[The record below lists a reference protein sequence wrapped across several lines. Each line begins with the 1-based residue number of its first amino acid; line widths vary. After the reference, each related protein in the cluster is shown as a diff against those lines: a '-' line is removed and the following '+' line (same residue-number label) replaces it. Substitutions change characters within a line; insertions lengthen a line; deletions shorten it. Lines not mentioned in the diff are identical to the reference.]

1 MNNNSMGGIAE
12 VPQSTGIDA
21 HISLFSL
28 AIVYFRSSAM
38 AWIAAAFLPIPVL
51 MTMDWRHNAVISCIY
66 LGLASAWLAC
76 EIFSFG
82 GMPVSRITWSAK
94 TLTTALAVSINAA
107 FFIALGASTG
117 VQANFPFPLMAL
129 LSVVPAIGLVPWLA
143 QRVTLKYGAI
153 FFGVFIL
160 GVAKIAGCAVARINY
175 GPDYM
180 ELGRIGADWRTA
192 KLMISTFWAL
202 TVAMSLAA
210 MLADFVRFKPDTK
223 PV

>member
-1 MNNNSMGGIAE
+1 
-12 VPQSTGIDA
+12 
-21 HISLFSL
+21 
-28 AIVYFRSSAM
+28 M

-51 MTMDWRHNAVISCIY
+51 MTTDWRHNAVISCVY

-82 GMPVSRITWSAK
+82 GMPISRITWSAK
-94 TLTTALAVSINAA
+94 TLATALAVFTNAA
-107 FFIALGASTG
+107 LFIALGVSAG
-117 VQANFPFPLMAL
+117 VRANFPFPLMAL

-160 GVAKIAGCAVARINY
+160 GAAKIAGCAVARIKY
-175 GPDYM
+175 GPNFM

-192 KLMISTFWAL
+192 KLMISTFWVL
-202 TVAMSLAA
+202 TITISLTA
-210 MLADFVRFKPDTK
+210 MLADFIRWNKLPK
-223 PV
+223 RPA